1 MIGRVT
7 RRLAPAGVLVGV
19 ALAGCDT
26 VGSIN
31 RTGGVAVVE
40 EQTKEASGANISSLS
55 EVIQRN
61 PSDPAAYNTRGAAYA
76 RLARYADAIN
86 DFNKAVQVDPN
97 YAAGLRQPGAGLP
110 ADQPQRRGACRF
122 QPRHRGRPVL
132 RAGLSRPRQPLAGA
146 GQLPGRPR
154 RPVAGDPPQP
164 GGGGGLPRPRP
175 RAPAPGRPPR
185 RDSRFRRRH
194 RPQPLRRPRPM
205 RHAAKASSRPAS
217 TTRRSR
223 T

>member
-1 MIGRVT
+1 MIGRVA

-40 EQTKEASGANISSLS
+40 EQSKEASGANISSLS

-97 YAAGLRQPGAGLP
+97 
-110 ADQPQRRGACRF
+110 
-122 QPRHRGRPVL
+122 
-132 RAGLSRPRQPLAGA
+132 
-146 GQLPGRPR
+146 
-154 RPVAGDPPQP
+154 
-164 GGGGGLPRPRP
+164 
-175 RAPAPGRPPR
+175 
-185 RDSRFRRRH
+185 
-194 RPQPLRRPRPM
+194 
-205 RHAAKASSRPAS
+205 
-217 TTRRSR
+217 
-223 T
+223 